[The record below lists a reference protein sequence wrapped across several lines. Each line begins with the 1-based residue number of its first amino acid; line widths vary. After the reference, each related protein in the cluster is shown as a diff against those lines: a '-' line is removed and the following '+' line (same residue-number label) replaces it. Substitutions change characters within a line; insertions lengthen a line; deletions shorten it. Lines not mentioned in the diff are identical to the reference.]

1 MGLVLST
8 KNLILKELLPMTKH
22 QGLRAWGR
30 YAHLTNE
37 LNKKR
42 LLDLCKSKRIVRILV
57 IQVDLGAKL

>member
-1 MGLVLST
+1 
-8 KNLILKELLPMTKH
+8 MTKH

-37 LNKKR
+37 LNTKR
-42 LLDLCKSKRIVRILV
+42 LSALCRNKRVIRILI

>member
-1 MGLVLST
+1 
-8 KNLILKELLPMTKH
+8 MTKH

-37 LNKKR
+37 LNTKR
-42 LLDLCKSKRIVRILV
+42 LLDLCKSKRIVRILI